1 MFIESGI
8 PLKQN
13 ANKTNK
19 QTNKQTSK
27 QKQKYFSLANDQL
40 DENLILAFR
49 FLGKDKK
56 KMKAHL

>member
-13 ANKTNK
+13 ANK
-19 QTNKQTSK
+19 TNKQTSK